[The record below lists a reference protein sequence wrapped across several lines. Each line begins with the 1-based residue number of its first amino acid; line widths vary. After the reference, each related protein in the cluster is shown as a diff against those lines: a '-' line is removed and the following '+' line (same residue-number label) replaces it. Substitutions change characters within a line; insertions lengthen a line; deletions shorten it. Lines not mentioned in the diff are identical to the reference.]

1 MQNTFKPVNES
12 TNNIQSLYSIKN
24 NISQKKVITEELHC
38 IFFLITHSYNTLN
51 TIIIQVL

>member
-24 NISQKKVITEELHC
+24 NISQQKVINEEQHC
-38 IFFLITHSYNTLN
+38 IFSLITHFYTTLN
-51 TIIIQVL
+51 TIIQVL